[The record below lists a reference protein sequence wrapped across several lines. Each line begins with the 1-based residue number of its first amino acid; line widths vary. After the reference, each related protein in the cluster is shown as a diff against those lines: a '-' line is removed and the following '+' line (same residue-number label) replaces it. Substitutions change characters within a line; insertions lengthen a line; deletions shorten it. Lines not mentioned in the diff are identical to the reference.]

1 MNVLDNAKTV
11 ADAIRKSGGTEEDI
25 RLWNK
30 TWADLMEF
38 CDFES
43 GVTDDYTKDL
53 VLCWVGWVVN
63 ASSDTSN
70 VIYNAVKGFNLTVR
84 EDESGIKGTN
94 RLYAGIDKHTSD
106 PVSLYRELAK
116 DQLERMRS
124 QGTAQSISKEITQKT
139 TALSIVP
146 RTGEVANNSGSIDD
160 ILDTDDDIVE

>member
-84 EDESGIKGTN
+84 EDENGVRGTN

-116 DQLERMRS
+116 DQLERMRT
-124 QGTAQSISKEITQKT
+124 QGAVQSISKTVAQKT
-139 TALSIVP
+139 TALAIAS
-146 RTGEVANNSGSIDD
+146 RAAEASNNNGSIDD